1 MECSPYFPS
10 QPFVVLT
17 VDQLLGTVVARGT
30 IEQDSHV
37 SINFKLLQNDSET
50 VTIFSQPPLI
60 SFKRDRALQ
69 VWRQNRT
76 NSRNMP
82 RLISFGPLMFSRT
95 LY

>member
-1 MECSPYFPS
+1 MECGPYFPS

-37 SINFKLLQNDSET
+37 SINFELLQNDSET

-60 SFKRDRALQ
+60 SFKRDRVLQ

-82 RLISFGPLMFSRT
+82 RLTSFGPLMFSRT
-95 LY
+95 LC